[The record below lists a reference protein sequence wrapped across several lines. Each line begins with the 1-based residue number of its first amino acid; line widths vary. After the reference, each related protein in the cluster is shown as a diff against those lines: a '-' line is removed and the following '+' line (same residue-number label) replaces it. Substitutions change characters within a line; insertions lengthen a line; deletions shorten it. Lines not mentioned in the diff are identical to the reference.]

1 MLMINGRVYQPP
13 SEKDIVIR
21 ASKMGICQRKQNSDL
36 KRYRHLHVHSSI
48 FKNNFY
54 LLLAVLGL
62 CRFIDF
68 SLISTSRDY
77 SLVAVLGLLIPVV
90 SLVAEHKI

>member
-1 MLMINGRVYQPP
+1 MIQHSSTSGN
-13 SEKDIVIR
+13 
-21 ASKMGICQRKQNSDL
+21 ASKGNGNTNTKKYL
-36 KRYRHLHVHSSI
+36 HLPVHSSI

-62 CRFIDF
+62 CRFVDF
-68 SLISTSRDY
+68 SLISKSRDY
-77 SLVAVLGLLIPVV
+77 SLVMVLGLLIPVV

>member
-1 MLMINGRVYQPP
+1 MIQHSSTSG
-13 SEKDIVIR
+13 S
-21 ASKMGICQRKQNSDL
+21 ASKGNGNTNSKKYL
-36 KRYRHLHVHSSI
+36 HLHVHSSI

-62 CRFIDF
+62 CHFVDF

-77 SLVAVLGLLIPVV
+77 SLVMVLGLLIPVV

>member
-1 MLMINGRVYQPP
+1 MIQHCSTSGN
-13 SEKDIVIR
+13 
-21 ASKMGICQRKQNSDL
+21 ASKGNRNTNSKKYL
-36 KRYRHLHVHSSI
+36 HLHVHSSI

-62 CRFIDF
+62 CRFVDF

-77 SLVAVLGLLIPVV
+77 SLVMVLGLLIPVV